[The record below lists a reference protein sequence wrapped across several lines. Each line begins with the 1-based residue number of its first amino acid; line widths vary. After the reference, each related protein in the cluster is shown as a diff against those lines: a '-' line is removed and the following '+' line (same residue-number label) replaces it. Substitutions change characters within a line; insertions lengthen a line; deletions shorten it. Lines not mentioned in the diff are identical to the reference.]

1 MRWVSVARKCPRQR
15 CPPAYNHLGISEHD
29 RRPKLALVK
38 EQAEKERM
46 EKERDDEYH
55 LLLTG
60 KPRD

>member
-1 MRWVSVARKCPRQR
+1 MRQLRFK